1 MNICVVSEGVD
12 FEVLQVLN
20 YTNTNMPKRRAHF
33 NVGGRGKKTRTSPSE
48 QALSSLVSLVT
59 QEVLAVLDKQNAK
72 PEFSC
77 WNCEEIGHMA
87 RDCPNDV
94 RCFRCGGW
102 GHKAYQCATPE
113 PSSSY
118 DLRERLSAR
127 ASVDKGA
134 KNEQGGEGSKA
145 VATAARVA
153 VTSSSSSSSSDE
165 DDKEHAQTPGPEAVL
180 AVTEKLKRAP
190 LASMEG
196 LDD

>member
-1 MNICVVSEGVD
+1 
-12 FEVLQVLN
+12 
-20 YTNTNMPKRRAHF
+20 MPKRRAHF
-33 NVGGRGKKTRTSPSE
+33 NVGGKGKKTRTSPSE

-94 RCFRCGGW
+94 RCFRCDGW

-113 PSSSY
+113 PSSTY
-118 DLRERLSAR
+118 DLRERLNAR
-127 ASVDKGA
+127 ANLDQSA
-134 KNEQGGEGSKA
+134 KYEQGGEGSGA
-145 VATAARVA
+145 AATAARVA
-153 VTSSSSSSSSDE
+153 VTSSSSSSSSLDE
-165 DDKEHAQTPGPEAVL
+165 GDTEQAQTPDPEAVL
-180 AVTEKLKRAP
+180 AVAEKLKRAP
-190 LASMEG
+190 LATMEG